1 MAESAELAFVKTH
14 LNNISSLP
22 VQFPDDYQQPA
33 HTSLKK
39 LPIVPVDLPQPPER
53 RVEAETSSSGEYII
67 STDGSLVAHS
77 FAPLESIELVFKVAK
92 PPRSFTISVL
102 PTDVIFSIKSQLAS
116 QPGAPPADA
125 QRLLLRGKAL
135 ADNKLLKEYTVKS
148 GDTVNL
154 MLKPGFEWDWN
165 TDSKKDTVPK
175 ATPKDNDGDV
185 QMSLEPDST
194 RKGRHSRIPSVVL
207 SPSPSPST
215 KTLPLDVPPSPILLT
230 LDTSIIPSPTETT
243 ILDPYQKKIRSPDFW
258 ERLYDFLRTEFPD
271 EKDADE
277 AFETFL
283 LGAKGS
289 LSASDI
295 AKIRDQLGITGMNGS
310 RRTVYA
316 S

>member
-1 MAESAELAFVKTH
+1 MAENAELAFVKTH

-22 VQFPDDYQQPA
+22 VQFPDDYQQPP
-33 HTSLKK
+33 HNSLKK

-53 RVEAETSSSGEYII
+53 KVEAETSSGEYII
-67 STDGSLVAHS
+67 STEGSL
-77 FAPLESIELVFKVAK
+77 PL
-92 PPRSFTISVL
+92 RSFTISVL
-102 PTDVIFSIKSQLAS
+102 PTDVISSIKSQIAS

-135 ADNKLLKEYTVKS
+135 ADNKLLKEYTVKG

-165 TDSKKDTVPK
+165 TDGKKETVPK
-175 ATPKDNDGDV
+175 ETPKDNDGDV
-185 QMSLEPDST
+185 QMSLEPDSN

-207 SPSPSPST
+207 SPSPSPSV

-230 LDTSIIPSPTETT
+230 LDTSIIPSPTETAM
-243 ILDPYQKKIRSPDFW
+243 LDPYQKKISSPDFW
-258 ERLYDFLRTEFPD
+258 ERLYGFLRTEFPD
-271 EKDADE
+271 ERDADGT
-277 AFETFL
+277 FETFL

-310 RRTVYA
+310 
-316 S
+316 

>member
-22 VQFPDDYQQPA
+22 VQFPDDYQQSA
-33 HTSLKK
+33 HNSLKK
-39 LPIVPVDLPQPPER
+39 LPIVSVDLPQPPER
-53 RVEAETSSSGEYII
+53 RVEAETSS
-67 STDGSLVAHS
+67 
-77 FAPLESIELVFKVAK
+77 ESIELVFKVAK

-102 PTDVIFSIKSQLAS
+102 PTDVISSIKSQLAS
-116 QPGAPPADA
+116 QPGAPPANT

-135 ADNKLLKEYTVKS
+135 ADNKLLKEYIVKG

-165 TDSKKDTVPK
+165 TDSKKDTVSK

-185 QMSLEPDST
+185 QMSLEPDSI

-243 ILDPYQKKIRSPDFW
+243 ILDPYQKKISSPDFW
-258 ERLYDFLRTEFPD
+258 ERLYGFLRTEFQD

-310 RRTVYA
+310 
-316 S
+316 

>member
-22 VQFPDDYQQPA
+22 VQFPDDYQQPP
-33 HTSLKK
+33 HNSLKK

-53 RVEAETSSSGEYII
+53 KVEAETLSGEYII
-67 STDGSLVAHS
+67 STEGSL
-77 FAPLESIELVFKVAK
+77 

-102 PTDVIFSIKSQLAS
+102 PTDVISSIKSQIAS
-116 QPGAPPADA
+116 HPSAPPADA

-135 ADNKLLKEYTVKS
+135 ADNKLLKEYTVKG

-165 TDSKKDTVPK
+165 TDGKKETVPK
-175 ATPKDNDGDV
+175 ETPKDNDGDV
-185 QMSLEPDST
+185 QMSLEPDSN

-243 ILDPYQKKIRSPDFW
+243 ILDPYQKKISSPDFW
-258 ERLYDFLRTEFPD
+258 ERLYGFLRIEFPD
-271 EKDADE
+271 ERDADE

-310 RRTVYA
+310 
-316 S
+316 